1 MQGLIFTLAATAGGI
16 TPRTRHLICRGGAV
30 AVEAPKKRTT
40 APPRWTRRGSAGTSK
55 RWTRLSGGG
64 TSAANATM
72 YDAAAVAALEERV
85 AASTPQRPY
94 AGFAET
100 TALLADGCGDVA
112 QLASRLEPTYRLHV
126 AVLRARAAKAFADAL
141 DANDSPERIAE
152 QAVEAE
158 FAFADEIERCTSLHY
173 ETGDAV
179 EAFRDTVATIVE
191 DALAAQ
197 SLESLQMSDG
207 DLPSRRERLLAF
219 VREHKRFLWRGG
231 ALLLN
236 IVQAR
241 VAARQARKAAER
253 RDREQP
259 KIPLF

>member
-1 MQGLIFTLAATAGGI
+1 MRVLLCTSLLATTAGI
-16 TPRTRHLICRGGAV
+16 TPRGRRASNFRGG
-30 AVEAPKKRTT
+30 
-40 APPRWTRRGSAGTSK
+40 TRRKTLP
-55 RWTRLSGGG
+55 RWTRLSGGTG
-64 TSAANATM
+64 ENATT

-85 AASTPQRPY
+85 AASTPQQPY

-100 TALLADGCGDVA
+100 TALLADGCADVA
-112 QLASRLEPTYRLHV
+112 ELASRLEPTYRLHV

-173 ETGDAV
+173 ETDDAV

-207 DLPSRRERLLAF
+207 DLPSQRERLLAF

>member
-1 MQGLIFTLAATAGGI
+1 MCFVCDLSTFAIHRFEPCDPRWRVLMAAMRSLLCTALLAAAAI
-16 TPRTRHLICRGGAV
+16 TPRRTHRRICRGGA
-30 AVEAPKKRTT
+30 
-40 APPRWTRRGSAGTSK
+40 G
-55 RWTRLSGGG
+55 
-64 TSAANATM
+64 AAKSNATT

-85 AASTPQRPY
+85 AASTPQHPY

-100 TALLADGCGDVA
+100 TALLADGCGDVKA
-112 QLASRLEPTYRLHV
+112 LAERLEPTYRLHV

-158 FAFADEIERCTSLHY
+158 FAFAEEIERCTSLHY
-173 ETGDAV
+173 DSNDAV

-207 DLPSRRERLLAF
+207 DLPSQRERLLAF
-219 VREHKRFLWRGG
+219 VREHKRFLFRGG

-236 IVQAR
+236 IIQAR

>member
-1 MQGLIFTLAATAGGI
+1 MRPLLCTALLAAAAI
-16 TPRTRHLICRGGAV
+16 TPRRTHRRICRGGA
-30 AVEAPKKRTT
+30 AAAKANTT
-40 APPRWTRRGSAGTSK
+40 T
-55 RWTRLSGGG
+55 
-64 TSAANATM
+64 

-85 AASTPQRPY
+85 AASTPQHPY

-112 QLASRLEPTYRLHV
+112 ELATRLEPTYRLHV

-158 FAFADEIERCTSLHY
+158 FAFAEEVQSASRAFDF
-173 ETGDAV
+173 ETDDAV
-179 EAFRDTVATIVE
+179 EAFRDTVSTIVE

-207 DLPSRRERLLAF
+207 DLPSQRERLLAF